1 MSADPRHIRISLRL
15 VLCANECLVGP
26 RLHRGKPFPTYQTT
40 YALEDREVAEA
51 DLDRVREYLI
61 DAEMN
66 PRKGRQ

>member
-1 MSADPRHIRISLRL
+1 MPTDPRHIRLSLRL

-51 DLDRVREYLI
+51 DLARIRNYLKE
-61 DAEMN
+61 AEE
-66 PRKGRQ
+66 KKWK